1 MKAILISGSYKGL
14 SIPKEA
20 IKFIEKNIKDNK
32 VISFIASD
40 FEDNEGTK
48 KFVDKLVNLFK
59 EHSVNFEKV
68 HVIDSS
74 KTQYEMHLNLEE
86 SNLVF
91 LLGGDT
97 LKQIKYIEKYS
108 LKELIKKEDKIILG
122 ISAGAINL
130 SSKVVLA
137 KDELDNIP
145 ELSIYE
151 GIGISNINIEPHC
164 DFKNKKHFLEL
175 EEASMYSPILLMN
188 DDCFIIIEDDKYKY
202 YGSYIIL
209 DKKML
214 FYKNKKFSLD
224 KFLKQ
229 INYK

>member
-1 MKAILISGSYKGL
+1 MKAILISGSYKGI

-20 IKFIEKNIKDNK
+20 IEFIEKNLDNNK

-48 KFVDKLVNLFK
+48 KFVDKLIKLFK
-59 EHSVNFEKV
+59 EYSMIFDEIHI
-68 HVIDSS
+68 IDSL
-74 KTQYEMHLNLEE
+74 KTKTEMHSNLED
-86 SNLVF
+86 SNLIF

-130 SSKVVLA
+130 SSKVILA
-137 KDELDNIP
+137 KDESDNIP
-145 ELSIYE
+145 ALSIYE

-175 EEASMYSPILLMN
+175 EEASLYSPILLMN
-188 DDCFIIIEDDKYKY
+188 DDCFIIIEDENYNY

-209 DKKML
+209 DKKEL
-214 FYKNKKFSLD
+214 FFKNKKYTLD
-224 KFLKQ
+224 KFLME
-229 INYK
+229 INYD